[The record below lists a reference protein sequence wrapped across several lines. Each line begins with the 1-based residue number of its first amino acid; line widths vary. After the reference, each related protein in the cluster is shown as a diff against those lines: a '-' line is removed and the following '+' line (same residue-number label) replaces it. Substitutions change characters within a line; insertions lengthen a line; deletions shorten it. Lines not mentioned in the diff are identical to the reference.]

1 MAEVKGVSGA
11 ASGVVPG
18 PQDRDHD
25 PKKIADAARQFEA
38 LLIGQ
43 LLKTSR
49 GSSGN
54 GWMGT
59 GDDQAGSQAIDLAE
73 EQMAEALAQQ
83 GGLGLA
89 SLVMMGLRQKADA
102 ARTPP
107 RPAKPTVAPSAT
119 GSLPAAKGAN
129 SAPPSGPVPGS
140 KAAFQSRLD
149 DASRAGS
156 VGVHS
161 RGQ

>member
-1 MAEVKGVSGA
+1 MAELKSISNA
-11 ASGVVPG
+11 ASGVIPG
-18 PQDRDHD
+18 PQDRDRD

-59 GDDQAGSQAIDLAE
+59 GDDPAGSQAIDLAE

-89 SLVMMGLRQKADA
+89 SLVVTGLRQKTDSAG
-102 ARTPP
+102 TPP
-107 RPAKPTVAPSAT
+107 KPTAAPSAAGKLQAT
-119 GSLPAAKGAN
+119 QSAGPATL
-129 SAPPSGPVPGS
+129 SGPVPGS
-140 KAAFQSRLD
+140 NAAF
-149 DASRAGS
+149 
-156 VGVHS
+156 HS
-161 RGQ
+161 RFTAPSRTETHAGDPSGGSR

>member
-11 ASGVVPG
+11 AAGVVPG

-89 SLVMMGLRQKADA
+89 SLVMAGLTQKADA
-102 ARTPP
+102 AG
-107 RPAKPTVAPSAT
+107 KPHNPTAAPLAN
-119 GSLPAAKGAN
+119 GAN
-129 SAPPSGPVPGS
+129 SAPLSGPVPGS
-140 KAAFQSRLD
+140 KAALHSGIH
-149 DASRAGS
+149 DALRAGS
-156 VGVHS
+156 AGMRS
-161 RGQ
+161 TGR